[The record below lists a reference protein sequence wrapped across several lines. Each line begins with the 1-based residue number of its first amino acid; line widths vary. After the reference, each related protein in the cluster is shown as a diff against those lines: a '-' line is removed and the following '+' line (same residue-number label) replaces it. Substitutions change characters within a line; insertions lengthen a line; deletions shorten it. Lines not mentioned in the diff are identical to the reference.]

1 MMIYLECEPDKAL
14 VRAFGIARKEIKHM
28 FSKGNVCNRLE
39 KTKNSKGLVDEDPLS
54 PQPSYIGKL
63 KSLSRKNGIRLLFDE
78 KKQNY
83 LIALCPRLED
93 WVLNVTKEANI
104 DVSKYGLPNDPN
116 KLHEALNI
124 KLDKFSDLIDKIK
137 QKSEMLKTLE
147 GFIKK

>member
-1 MMIYLECEPDKAL
+1 MIYLECEPDKAL
-14 VRAFGIARKEIKHM
+14 VKALGIPRKEIKHM

-63 KSLSRKNGIRLLFDE
+63 KSLSGGHGIKLLLDE
-78 KKQNY
+78 KNQNY
-83 LIALCPRLED
+83 LIVLCPRLED
-93 WVLNVTKEANI
+93 WVLNVAKEANI
-104 DVSKYGLPNDPN
+104 DVLKHGLPNDPN

-124 KLDKFSDLIDKIK
+124 KLDKFKDLIDKIK